1 MGVKMKKQKHEW
13 EEEDLFSEER
23 LDEQMEADEISDAE
37 AGWLL
42 GYSEY

>member
-1 MGVKMKKQKHEW
+1 MKKNKTYWE
-13 EEEDLFSEER
+13 EEEDLFSEEK

-42 GYSEY
+42 GYSDY

>member
-1 MGVKMKKQKHEW
+1 MTKSKDFW
-13 EEEDLFSEER
+13 EEEEGDGFSEEK

-37 AGWLL
+37 AGWLM